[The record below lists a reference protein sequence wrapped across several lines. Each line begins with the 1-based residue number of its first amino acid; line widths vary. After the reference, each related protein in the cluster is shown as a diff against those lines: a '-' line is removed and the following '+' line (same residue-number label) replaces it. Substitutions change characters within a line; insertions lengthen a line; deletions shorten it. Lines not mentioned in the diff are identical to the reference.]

1 MGIASERENAA
12 KARRRKSRVCKCCGK
27 RMPPYDLWVCEDC
40 RLAGRAAELGE
51 IGRIQVKELM
61 EVASARQGLMNP
73 LEGFTVDEIQALS
86 WEFRKEGY
94 GSYGKLRGY
103 VDATG
108 RLPERGKM

>member
-1 MGIASERENAA
+1 MGIASDRENDA
-12 KARRRKSRVCKCCGK
+12 KARRRKNRVCKCCGK

-40 RLAGRAAELGE
+40 RLAGRAAELE
-51 IGRIQVKELM
+51 VIGRIQVKELM
-61 EVASARQGLMNP
+61 EVARARQGLMNP
-73 LEGFTVDEIQALS
+73 LEGFSVDEIQALS

-108 RLPERGKM
+108 RLPKRGKS